1 MTFSLNEVEATAKR
15 AARGAGYSWGMAEEA
30 GKAARWL
37 CARDVDGCAALSGLL
52 RQFHG
57 AAEAEWAPH
66 IDRSQWQAKGGRLC
80 PLLAGTAISDR
91 ARALETGE
99 ISLSGLVEPVL
110 LLPFVASCARH
121 LEMAIS
127 IRLPGATAETDGE
140 ELAIVG
146 AFPALAE
153 SVDVSIGG
161 KITARQTRR
170 SRADPAP
177 DTWQVLNRFAQR
189 TFAPATEASR
199 LTGAGAGLSD
209 ND

>member
-15 AARGAGYSWGMAEEA
+15 AARGAGYSWGLAEEA

-37 CARDVDGCAALSGLL
+37 CARDIDGCAALAGLL
-52 RQFHG
+52 QQFHG
-57 AAEAEWAPH
+57 AVEADWAPL
-66 IDRSQWQAKGGRLC
+66 IERSQWQAEGGRLC

-91 ARALETGE
+91 AHALESGE
-99 ISLSGLVEPVL
+99 ISLAGLVEPVL
-110 LLPFVASCARH
+110 ILPFIASCARQ
-121 LEMAIS
+121 LEMAVS
-127 IRLPGATAETDGE
+127 IRLPGATAETDGN

-153 SVDVSIGG
+153 NVDVSIGG
-161 KITARQTRR
+161 KMTAGQTRS

-177 DTWQVLNRFAQR
+177 ETWQVLNRFARR